1 MNISFGQ
8 EKHVF
13 LWLAKHEGIQEKSSQ
28 ESRLST
34 LQYQTNTKY
43 KVASKMDSMDDLEL
57 ASMLERF
64 DKRAHKSNL
73 HCSDEDDEKIFESQY
88 NTSHNVQQIIDIK
101 HGDQGN
107 FVLVYLDDFHLD
119 GKSIRRLGYILSQN
133 TALKHLSISRHFS
146 AKIIGDGMFICAG
159 IRFNRSITKL
169 SLHSVYMHDIPMRIL
184 GDFLAENNNLKQ
196 ISFDKCYLKGDD
208 VDYLSTKVKDR
219 SVSSLKE
226 LDLASN
232 SIQENNLDT
241 LVSAMKK
248 CTSIKRLDLSNN
260 GLRGDA
266 ITSLVQLLHCDGS
279 GVEVLNLRENSISD
293 DEGLL
298 LIDALKSNNTLKT
311 LDLCDN
317 KSITDDGWASISKA
331 IFQLVFNQESIS
343 SIVNS
348 NHCLSSV
355 SCEYDPNSTEYVN
368 GIAQRK
374 DLGIPFEKYLGDG
387 GDSLLRSV
395 LSLNR
400 YQSNVTVIKKTKLI
414 WHHIIGDFVGD
425 DSIGI
430 GLMPRIIALFSYHPR
445 MSLQTAFEE
454 KEVSLLWSKKE
465 EDDDNN
471 NNSEANEGEDLVEDN
486 EEEGAPRR
494 VSMTVYNSGWEDD
507 SSDEEED
514 EPRHR
519 SSRSTTQNTLR
530 LSSIYQIIKTR
541 PELCAESK
549 SDTQKL
555 VDMKNDYKRLH
566 LQIKHQEDE
575 NERLRLALKN
585 VMMCMCFVILWLCY
599 E

>member
-1 MNISFGQ
+1 
-8 EKHVF
+8 
-13 LWLAKHEGIQEKSSQ
+13 
-28 ESRLST
+28 
-34 LQYQTNTKY
+34 
-43 KVASKMDSMDDLEL
+43 MDSMDDLEL

-73 HCSDEDDEKIFESQY
+73 HRSDKDDEKMFQSQY
-88 NTSHNVQQIIDIK
+88 GNTSFSSNAHQIIKIK

-107 FVLVYLDDFHLD
+107 FVHVYLDDFHLD

-133 TALKHLSISRHFS
+133 TTLKHLSMSRYNS
-146 AKIIGDGMFICAG
+146 DTKIIGDGMFICAG

-184 GDFLAENNNLKQ
+184 GDFLSENNLKQ

-208 VDYLSTKVKDR
+208 VDYLSTKIQDR

-279 GVEVLNLRENSISD
+279 GIEVLNLRENSISD

-298 LIDALKSNNTLKT
+298 LIDALKSNDTLKT

-317 KSITDDGWASISKA
+317 KSITDDGWASISKT

-355 SCEYDPNSTEYVN
+355 SCEYNPYSTSYVN
-368 GIAQRK
+368 GVAQRK
-374 DLGIPFEKYLGDG
+374 DLGIPFEKYLGNG

-400 YQSNVTVIKKTKLI
+400 CQSNDTVIKKTKLI

-425 DSIGI
+425 DSIDI

-465 EDDDNN
+465 EDGDNN
-471 NNSEANEGEDLVEDN
+471 NNSEANEGEDLVDDN
-486 EEEGAPRR
+486 EEEGAPQR
-494 VSMTVYNSGWEDD
+494 VSMTVYNNNSGWEDD

-514 EPRHR
+514 DPRHR

-575 NERLRLALKN
+575 NERLRLALKM